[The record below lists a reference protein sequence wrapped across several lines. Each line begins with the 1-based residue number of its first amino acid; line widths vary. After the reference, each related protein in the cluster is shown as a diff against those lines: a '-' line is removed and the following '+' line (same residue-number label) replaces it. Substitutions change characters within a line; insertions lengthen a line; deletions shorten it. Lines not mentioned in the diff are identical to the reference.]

1 MLNPTE
7 AAEKASEL
15 YEIRNRERK
24 RLDTI
29 RLYLQGRPELTY
41 LPPDTPRELQA
52 LAKWRVSPHE
62 TDRQRHHPANVRGRL
77 PIRRHRSRRYH
88 LAKSAVNRWD
98 KKQIPLHKSTAAYG
112 VAYGV
117 ILPAADDDA
126 PPVIRPLS
134 ARKMTA
140 AYGDDDE
147 WPEYALEQ
155 RKDGT
160 WWLYDDTGVYELRR
174 IDKPVRRPGKTTIVF
189 EQVGFTEH
197 EQDVCPVV
205 RYLADEDLDD
215 PVQGDIEPNMTL
227 QDQINLCT
235 LHLLVA
241 QHYGAHGRK
250 ILIGKMMES
259 VEKQLKS
266 SASTLLAINAHPSDF
281 AVEELSQTQLDG
293 FIAARES
300 AARFAAAISQTPTHE
315 LLGTLSN
322 LAAASLVEVRESTAR
337 KVAERKVMIGE
348 SHEQLL
354 GQAGTLLG
362 IPVDPAAR
370 VRWKRLIDARAVQF
384 VELLGLLAEKLG
396 VPEEALWQE
405 TPFSDATVAEW
416 RAMAAEQQPASVTPV
431 ETPTLVPL
439 TDVTAPTE
447 DDDTTELTTS

>member
-1 MLNPTE
+1 MLTPEE

-15 YEIRNRERK
+15 YEIRNQERR
-24 RLDTI
+24 RLDRI
-29 RLYLQGRPELTY
+29 RLYLQGRPELTF

-52 LAKWRVSPHE
+52 LALMARVPLMGLIVKATTQQMFVDGYQTLDQDTADIIWRDVWQ
-62 TDRQRHHPANVRGRL
+62 T
-77 PIRRHRSRRYH
+77 
-88 LAKSAVNRWD
+88 NRWD

-117 ILPAADDDA
+117 ILPAADNGA

-134 ARKMTA
+134 PRQMTT
-140 AYGDDDE
+140 AYSDDDE

-155 RKDGT
+155 RRDGT
-160 WWLYDDTGVYELRR
+160 WWLYDSAKVYELRKL
-174 IDKPVRRPGKTTIVF
+174 DKPVRRPGRTTIVF
-189 EQVGFTEH
+189 EHVGDTEH

-215 PVQGDIEPNMTL
+215 PVQGDVEPNMTL

-235 LHLLVA
+235 MHLLVA

-293 FIAARES
+293 FIAARDS

-322 LAAASLVEVRESTAR
+322 LAAASLVEVRESTTR
-337 KVAERKVMIGE
+337 KVAERKVVIGE

-384 VELLGLLAEKLG
+384 VELLGMLAEKLG

-416 RAMAAEQQPASVTPV
+416 REFAAEQRANPTPAASPV
-431 ETPTLVPL
+431 LAPI
-439 TDVTAPTE
+439 TDATAPTE
-447 DDDTTELTTS
+447 DETETATS